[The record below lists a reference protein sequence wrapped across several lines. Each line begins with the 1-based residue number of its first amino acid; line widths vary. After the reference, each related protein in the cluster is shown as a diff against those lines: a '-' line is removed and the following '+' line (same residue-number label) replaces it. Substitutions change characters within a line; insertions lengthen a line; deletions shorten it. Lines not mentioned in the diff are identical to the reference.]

1 PRVARPSGRRRR
13 HLTDRARARAGGR
26 PRARSRRAV
35 HRGGPR
41 RGRSRLRVARRTVR
55 ADRRRP
61 LRGSGPLPGADTP
74 PRAGRRADRRAASRL
89 ARARDRP
96 VDAGLPDA
104 AERAAS
110 PRARRDWPRRRGAL
124 LPRRARH
131 GPRRPNGRAR
141 PASVAKERQRGVSA
155 DASASSRSVLWSA
168 HPPMLGYDVAA
179 MLLFAR
185 RLPRHPV
192 ALAAACFTLGAPP
205 APAQVDTAAVAE
217 EKSDAALL
225 EALARRGARIGRID
239 IEVQNVFDTSNPE
252 EAKRLYRWANRMHI
266 TTRENV
272 VENVLLFKPGDPFE
286 PRLLAESARLLR
298 SRDFLVEASVE
309 PSAYHE
315 ETNTVDIRVVV
326 RDGWSLS
333 PELELG
339 RNGGENEL
347 GIGIE
352 ESNLLGT
359 GKGLTVSYSTD
370 VDRDEAFFG
379 YSDPNVR
386 GSRARLDVVFAN
398 TSDGDRKSIAAGRP
412 FFALDTRWSV
422 AGLVLDD
429 ERVDSIYDL
438 GETID
443 EFRHE
448 RRAFSVEGG
457 WSRGLR
463 GDRALRWLA
472 GVTYDEHEFGAAPDV
487 PDPLLLPPD
496 RKLVYPW
503 VGFQLIEDDFRVM
516 TELNDI
522 GRTEDVPPGLN
533 VKAKLGFAAES
544 FGPDRR
550 ATLPDVSAA
559 KGWEPGRGQLFLLDS
574 TLSARREGGEVRN
587 AILTLGARY
596 YHRNLEHH
604 LFLASLHATA
614 SRRLD
619 PELQVLLGGD
629 NGLRGYP

>member
-1 PRVARPSGRRRR
+1 MPRPARHPQ
-13 HLTDRARARAGGR
+13 
-26 PRARSRRAV
+26 
-35 HRGGPR
+35 
-41 RGRSRLRVARRTVR
+41 
-55 ADRRRP
+55 RRP
-61 LRGSGPLPGADTP
+61 L
-74 PRAGRRADRRAASRL
+74 
-89 ARARDRP
+89 
-96 VDAGLPDA
+96 
-104 AERAAS
+104 
-110 PRARRDWPRRRGAL
+110 
-124 LPRRARH
+124 
-131 GPRRPNGRAR
+131 
-141 PASVAKERQRGVSA
+141 
-155 DASASSRSVLWSA
+155 
-168 HPPMLGYDVAA
+168 
-179 MLLFAR
+179 
-185 RLPRHPV
+185 
-192 ALAAACFTLGAPP
+192 ALAVACFALGAPP
-205 APAQVDTAAVAE
+205 APAQIAPAAAPE
-217 EKSDAALL
+217 ESGEALL
-225 EALARRGARIGRID
+225 LEELARRGARIGRID
-239 IEVQNVFDTSNPE
+239 IEVQNVFDTSNPD
-252 EAKRLYRWANRMHI
+252 EAKRLYRWANRMHV

-272 VENVLLFKPGDPFE
+272 IENVLLFRPGDRFE

-298 SRDFLVEASVE
+298 SRDFLVEATVE

-315 ETNTVDIRVVV
+315 ETNTVDVRVVV

-370 VDRDEAFFG
+370 VDRDEVYLG
-379 YSDPNVR
+379 YTDPNVR

-398 TSDGDRKSIAAGRP
+398 TSDGDRMSIAAGRP

-429 ERVDSIYDL
+429 ERVDTIYDL
-438 GETID
+438 GEEID

-472 GVTYDEHEFGAAPDV
+472 GISYEEHEFGVAPDV

-503 VGFQLIEDDFRVM
+503 IGFQVIQDDFRVM

-522 GRTEDVPPGLN
+522 GRTEDVPLGLN
-533 VKAKLGFAAES
+533 VKVKLGFAAES
-544 FGPDRR
+544 FGADRR
-550 ATLPDVSAA
+550 ATVLEVAA
-559 KGWEPGRGQLFLLDS
+559 SKGWEPGRGKLFLFDS
-574 TLSARREGGEVRN
+574 ALAARRESGETRN
-587 AILTLGARY
+587 GVLALSARY

-604 LFLASLHATA
+604 LFLASLQATA

-619 PELQVLLGGD
+619 PERQVLLGGD
-629 NGLRGYP
+629 NGLRGYPLRYQSGEHSAVLTLEQRFFTDWYPLRLFRLGYAVFFDVGRVWGRDARATEPAGTLANVGAGLRLTSPRSSSRQVVHIDLATPLSHRDDVDGWQLTVETKRSF

>member
-1 PRVARPSGRRRR
+1 
-13 HLTDRARARAGGR
+13 
-26 PRARSRRAV
+26 
-35 HRGGPR
+35 
-41 RGRSRLRVARRTVR
+41 
-55 ADRRRP
+55 
-61 LRGSGPLPGADTP
+61 
-74 PRAGRRADRRAASRL
+74 
-89 ARARDRP
+89 
-96 VDAGLPDA
+96 
-104 AERAAS
+104 
-110 PRARRDWPRRRGAL
+110 
-124 LPRRARH
+124 
-131 GPRRPNGRAR
+131 
-141 PASVAKERQRGVSA
+141 
-155 DASASSRSVLWSA
+155 
-168 HPPMLGYDVAA
+168 MLGYDVAA

-522 GRTEDVPPGLN
+522 GRTEDVPLGID
-533 VKAKLGFAAES
+533 VKAKLGFATES
-544 FGPDRR
+544 FGADRR
-550 ATLPDVSAA
+550 ATLLEIAA
-559 KGWEPGRGQLFLLDS
+559 SKGWEPGRGQLFLFDS
-574 TLSARREGGEVRN
+574 ALSARRERGETRN
-587 AILTLGARY
+587 AILSLDARY
-596 YHRNLEHH
+596 YHRNLGHH
-604 LFLASLHATA
+604 LFLASLHATG

-619 PELQVLLGGD
+619 PEIQVLLGGD
-629 NGLRGYP
+629 NGLRGYPLRFQSGEHSAVLTLEQRFFTEWYPLRLFRFGYAVFFDVGRVWGNDPRATEPVGTLANIGAGFRLTSPRSSSRQVVHIDLATPLRHRDAVDSWQLTVETKRSF